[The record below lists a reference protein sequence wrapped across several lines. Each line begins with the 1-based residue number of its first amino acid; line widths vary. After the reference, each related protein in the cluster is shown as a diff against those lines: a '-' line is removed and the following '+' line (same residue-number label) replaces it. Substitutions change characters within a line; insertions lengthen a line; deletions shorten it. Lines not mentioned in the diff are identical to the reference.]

1 MAMRDTSAWRKFTT
15 EELEGKLAVLRELID
30 GGGLTDRSAE
40 HQLVEIGIIES
51 ELAKRHGA

>member
-1 MAMRDTSAWRKFTT
+1 MMDTSAWSKFTT

-30 GGGLTDRSAE
+30 SGRLTDRSAE
-40 HQLVEIGIIES
+40 HRLVEIGIIES